1 MKRTERYLQIKSLS
15 QLQHERLRLENE
27 ISKNE
32 LKMNLQYFDLKQ
44 SLSITHFLTSLASK
58 ISLLIPAIQIIQ
70 NIYDF
75 VLSKWQSRKKNQ
87 PLTEMQQDE
96 NASH

>member
-32 LKMNLQYFDLKQ
+32 LKMNLQYSDLKQ

-58 ISLLIPAIQIIQ
+58 ISLLIPAIQIVQ

-75 VLSKWQSRKKNQ
+75 VLSKWQSGKKNQ
-87 PLTEMQQDE
+87 AISETEPNNKD
-96 NASH
+96 